1 MEFPKAFDTISIL
14 FFEVDVACTAFHQE
28 HAMDADSDSEDD
40 APVQGVSPKE
50 VTVFAD
56 SIRCTPR

>member
-1 MEFPKAFDTISIL
+1 M
-14 FFEVDVACTAFHQE
+14 ACSAFHQE

-50 VTVFAD
+50 VSTV
-56 SIRCTPR
+56 SPYYGLLIL